1 MNNINDLIRKFIKNE
16 GKVTKPAVHSYI
28 HSLMDMLEVPL
39 ERQAEVIQMMEM
51 LDALRPSTVR
61 DKHRVQLA
69 KEHLKEI
76 KRQTR
81 SLEER
86 NRILEERIKVLE
98 ESK

>member
-28 HSLMDMLEVPL
+28 HSLMEMLE
-39 ERQAEVIQMMEM
+39 
-51 LDALRPSTVR
+51 ALRPSTVR
-61 DKHRVQLA
+61 DRHRVQLA

>member
-16 GKVTKPAVHSYI
+16 GKVTKPALHSYI
-28 HSLMDMLEVPL
+28 RSLMDN
-39 ERQAEVIQMMEM
+39 

-61 DKHRVQLA
+61 DRHRVQLA

-81 SLEER
+81 NLEER
-86 NRILEERIKVLE
+86 NRTLEERIKVLE

>member
-16 GKVTKPAVHSYI
+16 GKVAKPAVHSYI
-28 HSLMDMLEVPL
+28 QSLMETLG
-39 ERQAEVIQMMEM
+39 
-51 LDALRPSTVR
+51 ALRPSTVR
-61 DKHRVQLA
+61 DRHRVQLA